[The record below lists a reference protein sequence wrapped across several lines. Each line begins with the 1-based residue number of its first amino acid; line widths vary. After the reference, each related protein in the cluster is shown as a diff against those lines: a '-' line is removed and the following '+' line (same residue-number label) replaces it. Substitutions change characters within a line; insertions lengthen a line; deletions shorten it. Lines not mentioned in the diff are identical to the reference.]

1 MAQGQGLSTV
11 QTHEAPR
18 AAQPLAGEP
27 FKPPLEALHRQ
38 QAEGTSAMRI
48 RTALETA
55 RSAPAHGCA
64 VRQLMNWYI
73 EVDEAMYLGGL
84 PKGELLRQ
92 FEPDF
97 FFHDQP
103 GHTEHAALQ
112 VPSGHVASGVSNPES

>member
-1 MAQGQGLSTV
+1 
-11 QTHEAPR
+11 
-18 AAQPLAGEP
+18 
-27 FKPPLEALHRQ
+27 
-38 QAEGTSAMRI
+38 MRI

-64 VRQLMNWYI
+64 VRQLMNWNI

-84 PKGELLRQ
+84 PKGESLRE

-112 VPSGHVASGVSNPES
+112 VPSGHVTSGVSNPES

>member
-1 MAQGQGLSTV
+1 MQ
-11 QTHEAPR
+11 
-18 AAQPLAGEP
+18 
-27 FKPPLEALHRQ
+27 
-38 QAEGTSAMRI
+38 I

-64 VRQLMNWYI
+64 VRQLMNWNI

-84 PKGELLRQ
+84 PRGESLRE

-112 VPSGHVASGVSNPES
+112 VPSGHVTSGVSNPES